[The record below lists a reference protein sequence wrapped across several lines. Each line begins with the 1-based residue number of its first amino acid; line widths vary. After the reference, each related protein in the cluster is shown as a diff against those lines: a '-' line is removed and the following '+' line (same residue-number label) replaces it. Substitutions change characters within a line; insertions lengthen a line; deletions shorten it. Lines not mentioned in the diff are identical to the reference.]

1 MYQCL
6 REYSP
11 TDLWWPP
18 LEIVVIV
25 GPCTT
30 LFGRKYPFGTLTNTD
45 RLEPCVLRVTA
56 ATVLRAEMITV
67 MIIVVRRGD
76 NMSHRTKQLKQ
87 CQLKMNHTISEN
99 EIFN

>member
-1 MYQCL
+1 ML
-6 REYSP
+6 AP
-11 TDLWWPP
+11 AH
-18 LEIVVIV
+18 
-25 GPCTT
+25 T

-56 ATVLRAEMITV
+56 ATVLRAEMIIV

-76 NMSHRTKQLKQ
+76 NMSHRTTQLKQ